1 MLCLSTTEKNQNVF
15 QTTDYQSQSRKLQS
29 LDQSS
34 LLQLFHQLLRAQI
47 KGINIMSTHD
57 QSQGPTCNVENGCRG
72 THTVIA
78 IKLPP
83 NFPGASFILKNS

>member
-1 MLCLSTTEKNQNVF
+1 MLCLNRTEKNQNVF

-34 LLQLFHQLLRAQI
+34 LLQLFRQLLGAQI
-47 KGINIMSTHD
+47 KGINIMNTHA
-57 QSQGPTCNVENGCRG
+57 QSQGPTCNVENGCHG
-72 THTVIA
+72 IPTVIA

-83 NFPGASFILKNS
+83 NFP